1 MNLDVYEFGKG
12 EHPDKAFGKII
23 PSDFEDG
30 PKSGAGLCV
39 SSLNTP
45 DDHNYGDGSIDG
57 DKCTPIFGMWFF
69 REESVD
75 ALIKKLMEIK
85 TEIINQHLKN

>member
-12 EHPDKAFGKII
+12 EHPDKGFGRIH
-23 PSDFEDG
+23 PSDLEDG
-30 PKSGAGLCV
+30 PKSGVGLCI

-45 DDHNYGDGSIDG
+45 DDHNYGDVSIDG
-57 DKCTPIFGMWFF
+57 DKCTPIFGMWFY

-85 TEIINQHLKN
+85 TEIINQHLRK